1 MLNVFSLLRSVKK
14 VFKAKIY
21 STLSFGASVFF
32 HLTPYKKKT
41 AACGGTPVIR
51 FLSILSYHQLFSK
64 YGRRC
69 DYLEFLS
76 LEELIYIHFKFKIR
90 NDTKNDFLRYS
101 RFAENVSVLVSEH
114 TVSLCFEF
122 GTQFMRKRSWG
133 WGGGGGF
140 NVGGE
145 RHTLAQNTLKLR
157 LRLLSMKDGGFAK
170 SKLGLRRIY
179 GS

>member
-101 RFAENVSVLVSEH
+101 RFAE
-114 TVSLCFEF
+114 
-122 GTQFMRKRSWG
+122 KRVCLSKWAYRFPLF
-133 WGGGGGF
+133 WIWYVIYAEEKLRLGGGGESH
-140 NVGGE
+140 NVLLFKIQSYGTYPYM
-145 RHTLAQNTLKLR
+145 HTYVQK
-157 LRLLSMKDGGFAK
+157 KH
-170 SKLGLRRIY
+170 
-179 GS
+179 

>member
-101 RFAENVSVLVSEH
+101 RFAE
-114 TVSLCFEF
+114 
-122 GTQFMRKRSWG
+122 KRVCLSKWAYRFPLF
-133 WGGGGGF
+133 WIWYVIYAEEKLRLGGGSF

-157 LRLLSMKDGGFAK
+157 LRLLSMKDGSFAK